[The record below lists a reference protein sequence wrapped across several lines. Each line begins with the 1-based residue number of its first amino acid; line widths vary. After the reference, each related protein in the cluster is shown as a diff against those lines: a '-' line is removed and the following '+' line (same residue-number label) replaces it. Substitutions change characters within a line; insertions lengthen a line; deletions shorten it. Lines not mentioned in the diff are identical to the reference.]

1 MLVLM
6 IIFIVI
12 CIIFCTTLTFAYID
26 LRESVEIMK
35 STIKFQNEQ
44 YNTCLEGWDGALKLA
59 TNVHDLNNEIINANK
74 QLLSEFDKIQSNF
87 SIYETEMNKRIDKVR
102 DDTNERMDAFSE
114 AFIKH
119 LKLEE
124 NHHDDGQ

>member
-1 MLVLM
+1 MLVFM
-6 IIFIVI
+6 IAFTII
-12 CIIFCTTLTFAYID
+12 CIIFCTVLTFAYID
-26 LRESVEIMK
+26 LRESVEILK

-44 YNTCLEGWDGALKLA
+44 YNTCLEGWDSALKFA
-59 TNVHDLNNEIINANK
+59 TDVHKLNDEIINANK
-74 QLLSEFDKIQSNF
+74 QLLSEFDIMESNF
-87 SIYETEMNKRIDKVR
+87 NAQETAMNKRIDKVR

>member
-1 MLVLM
+1 MLILM

-12 CIIFCTTLTFAYID
+12 WIIFCTTLRFAYID

-35 STIKFQNEQ
+35 STIKFQHEQ
-44 YNTCLEGWDGALKLA
+44 YNTCLEGWDGALTLA
-59 TNVHDLNNEIINANK
+59 TDVHKLNDGIINANK
-74 QLLSEFDKIQSNF
+74 QLLSEFEIMESNVNAH
-87 SIYETEMNKRIDKVR
+87 ETAMNKRIDKVR
-102 DDTNERMDAFSE
+102 DDANERMDAFSE